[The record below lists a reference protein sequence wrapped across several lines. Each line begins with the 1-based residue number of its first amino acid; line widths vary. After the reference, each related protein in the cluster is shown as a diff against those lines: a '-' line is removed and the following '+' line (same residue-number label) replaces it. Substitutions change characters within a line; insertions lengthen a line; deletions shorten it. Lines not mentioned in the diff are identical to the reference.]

1 MHARTT
7 AATAAVMA
15 SMDAEIIIRRNWLPL
30 PPNANDIANVSPS
43 LVNIKTLTSLND
55 HEAHLERLALC
66 N

>member
-7 AATAAVMA
+7 ATAAVMP

-43 LVNIKTLTSLND
+43 LVNIKPLTSLND
-55 HEAHLERLALC
+55 REAHLGRLALC